1 MAGTTSRRFARRFKD
16 AVARH
21 PAPDL
26 RRGPSG
32 RVVAVLVGAVLVLGN
47 GLLVLGPVLGLVG
60 AAAAAGPV
68 LDVPAASGTVVV
80 VLGYLVAV
88 ALLAGAWASRRTW
101 SAWTLAVL
109 AWLVSL
115 AVSLWPLVATA
126 NAAVDRVGDIWP
138 WITELVRSVS

>member
-1 MAGTTSRRFARRFKD
+1 MAGTTSRRFARRFED

-21 PAPDL
+21 PVPDL

-32 RVVAVLVGAVLVLGN
+32 RLVAVLVGAVLVVGN
-47 GLLVLGPVLGLVG
+47 GVLVLGPVVGLVG
-60 AAAAAGPV
+60 AAAAAGPA
-68 LDVPAASGTVVV
+68 LDVPAASSTVVV
-80 VLGYLVAV
+80 VLGYVVAA
-88 ALLAGAWASRRTW
+88 ALLVGAWASRRTW

-138 WITELVRSVS
+138 WISELVRSVG

>member
-1 MAGTTSRRFARRFKD
+1 MAGTTSRRFARRFED

-21 PAPDL
+21 PVPDL

-32 RVVAVLVGAVLVLGN
+32 RLVAVLVGAVLVLGN
-47 GLLVLGPVLGLVG
+47 GFLVLGPVVGLVG

-68 LDVPAASGTVVV
+68 LDVPAASSTVVV
-80 VLGYLVAV
+80 VLGYVVAV
-88 ALLAGAWASRRTW
+88 ALLVGAWASRRTW

-115 AVSLWPLVATA
+115 VVSLWPLVATA

-138 WITELVRSVS
+138 WISELVRSVS